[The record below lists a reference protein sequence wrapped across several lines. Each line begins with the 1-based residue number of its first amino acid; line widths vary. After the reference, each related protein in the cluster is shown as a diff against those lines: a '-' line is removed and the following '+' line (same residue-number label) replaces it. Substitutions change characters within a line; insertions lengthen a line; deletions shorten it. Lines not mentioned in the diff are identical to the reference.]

1 MTPPP
6 SQIQSQ
12 QDSANQKDVAAS
24 AIASLETQANPER
37 SGQNDIDLKKTKQA
51 LKAEKRQAKKQA
63 KQQRGS
69 KFKTL
74 KAKFGKQEKEPKTKE
89 TPQDLAP
96 STADIQK
103 AAKKQLAKTPKA
115 QAKKAQTKKVKA
127 DSPPATSL
135 NASSLVWGWFKA
147 YPGLWLSPLALGL
160 LGGWVIAQPDPN
172 PTVQEAAAGSSTA
185 LESEPQLPPFV
196 SREANPLGPVS
207 PFGETEAAPADA
219 EILADPPDA
228 AALAK
233 ETLKKQALEKAS
245 QDQTTE
251 TESQQQAQ
259 SGIASALP
267 GVPTAAP
274 QSAATGAAVS
284 LVNPPAEEQVS
295 SADQAQAA
303 ADAKFV
309 LEERAKAQAAAF
321 AQAKANQA
329 ASSTPPQPAPP
340 VQGNPAVDQLITMQV
355 AIAEGD
361 TTLSMGGSSQGVLM
375 TQAGEPLLQLEAGDY
390 SMQCDGTGLLLNGQ
404 KLPATVMM
412 APLGG
417 GLNYVR
423 DRSYR
428 GQIQFICQGTTVLAV
443 NHIDMLNYLYSVVGS
458 EVSASWPEAALKAQS
473 VAARS
478 YALTYYFRPAK
489 EHFHIGD
496 TESYQV
502 YKGTVSEDDR
512 VKAAVQAT
520 AGEFI
525 SYQGGIVESLYAAS
539 DDIVMEAFQGG
550 GMSQLGALDFAEQGY
565 NYLQILGYYY
575 PQTSLGRMVIEDGA

>member
-6 SQIQSQ
+6 SKIQSQ
-12 QDSANQKDVAAS
+12 QDIANRQDVAAS
-24 AIASLETQANPER
+24 AIASYETQDNPEK
-37 SGQNDIDLKKTKQA
+37 SGQTKLERQKAKQA
-51 LKAEKRQAKKQA
+51 LKAEKRQAK
-63 KQQRGS
+63 QQRGS
-69 KFKTL
+69 KFKAL
-74 KAKFGKQEKEPKTKE
+74 KAKFGK
-89 TPQDLAP
+89 
-96 STADIQK
+96 
-103 AAKKQLAKTPKA
+103 KKQEPQAKESQVKASPVLAQATDELQKSDQKQRATRAKTPKVR
-115 QAKKAQTKKVKA
+115 T
-127 DSPPATSL
+127 DSSPATSL

-172 PTVQEAAAGSSTA
+172 PTTDTAAASSIA

-196 SREANPLGPVS
+196 IREANPLGPVS

-233 ETLKKQALEKAS
+233 AELKKQALEKAS
-245 QDQTTE
+245 QANKTE
-251 TESQQQAQ
+251 TESPAENPAGT
-259 SGIASALP
+259 GIASALP
-267 GVPTAAP
+267 GVPTATP

-284 LVNPPAEEQVS
+284 LVNPPAEPAEEQVS
-295 SADQAQAA
+295 SAEQAQAA

-321 AQAKANQA
+321 AQAQANQA
-329 ASSTPPQPAPP
+329 ASDTPPQPAPP
-340 VQGNPAVDQLITMQV
+340 IQGNPAVDQLITMQV

-361 TTLSMGGSSQGVLM
+361 TTLSMGGSGQGVLM

-390 SMQCDGTGLLLNGQ
+390 GMQCDGSGLVLNGE

>member
-1 MTPPP
+1 MTPPT
-6 SQIQSQ
+6 SKIQSQ
-12 QDSANQKDVAAS
+12 NHAAALKDNAAS
-24 AIASLETQANPER
+24 TIVAPETDGKAEQ
-37 SGQNDIDLKKTKQA
+37 SGQRSIEPQQA
-51 LKAEKRQAKKQA
+51 SKADQQQA

-69 KFKTL
+69 KFQAL
-74 KAKFGKQEKEPKTKE
+74 KARFSKSKTAKAKAFKSPSAAGPNSEPEK
-89 TPQDLAP
+89 A
-96 STADIQK
+96 K
-103 AAKKQLAKTPKA
+103 ALTRQTRP
-115 QAKKAQTKKVKA
+115 KKAEKPQTKPDA
-127 DSPPATSL
+127 ATPATSL
-135 NASSLVWGWFKA
+135 NAHELVLGWFKA

-172 PTVQEAAAGSSTA
+172 PSETAPETAA
-185 LESEPQLPPFV
+185 LETGTPLPPFIY
-196 SREANPLGPVS
+196 REAAPLGPFS
-207 PFGETEAAPADA
+207 PYGETEIASPDD
-219 EILADPPDA
+219 EVLADPPDA
-228 AALAK
+228 TDLAK
-233 ETLKKQALEKAS
+233 AELDAQKAALEKLAS
-245 QDQTTE
+245 E
-251 TESQQQAQ
+251 KVAQANNTDI
-259 SGIASALP
+259 SAALP
-267 GVPTAAP
+267 GVPSAGAQAAETS
-274 QSAATGAAVS
+274 QANQAAIANQIEDQIEAQASSAA
-284 LVNPPAEEQVS
+284 
-295 SADQAQAA
+295 QAQVA
-303 ADAKFV
+303 ADAKFA

-321 AQAKANQA
+321 AQAQANQA
-329 ASSTPPQPAPP
+329 ASDTPPQPAPP

-361 TTLSMGGSSQGVLM
+361 TTLSMGGSNQSVIM
-375 TQAGEPLLQLEAGDY
+375 TQAGEPLLQLEAGEY
-390 SMQCDGTGLLLNGQ
+390 GMQCDGSGLLLNGQ
-404 KLPATVMM
+404 QLPATVMM
-412 APLGG
+412 APYGG

-428 GQIQFICQGTTVLAV
+428 GQIQFICQGNTVLAV
-443 NHIDMLNYLYSVVGS
+443 NHIDMLQYLYSVVGS

-502 YKGTVSEDDR
+502 YKGTVSEDER